1 MAFSSVNKMLLIVIF
16 GFMAVIGVESLLQ
29 IAYAAEGG
37 ESVIRRV
44 EIWGLFYRMM
54 VAAFI
59 VGAVVQGLN
68 VYICYRF
75 RESNPR
81 FKNIGNASSA
91 GGKI

>member
-1 MAFSSVNKMLLIVIF
+1 MAFSSVNKILLIFIF
-16 GFMAVIGVESLLQ
+16 GSMAVIGIQSIIE
-29 IAYAAEGG
+29 IAYAVEGG
-37 ESVIRRV
+37 ETVIRRV

-68 VYICYRF
+68 VYICWRF

-81 FKNIGNASSA
+81 FKNIDNA
-91 GGKI
+91 GGKV

>member
-1 MAFSSVNKMLLIVIF
+1 MAFSSVNKMLLIFIF
-16 GFMAVIGVESLLQ
+16 SSMAVIGIQSIIE

-37 ESVIRRV
+37 ETVIRRV

-68 VYICYRF
+68 VYLCWRF
-75 RESNPR
+75 RESHPR
-81 FKNIGNASSA
+81 FKNIDNS

>member
-1 MAFSSVNKMLLIVIF
+1 MAFSSVNKLLLVFIF
-16 GFMAVIGVESLLQ
+16 GSMAVIGVQSIIE
-29 IAYAAEGG
+29 IAFAAEGG
-37 ESVIRRV
+37 ETVIRRV

-68 VYICYRF
+68 VYISWRF
-75 RESNPR
+75 RESHPR
-81 FKNIGNASSA
+81 FKNLNNNT

>member
-1 MAFSSVNKMLLIVIF
+1 
-16 GFMAVIGVESLLQ
+16 MAVVGIQSILQ
-29 IAYAAEGG
+29 IVYAAEGG
-37 ESVIRRV
+37 ETVIRRV

-68 VYICYRF
+68 VYISWRF
-75 RESNPR
+75 RESHPR
-81 FKNIGNASSA
+81 FKNIDKA

>member
-1 MAFSSVNKMLLIVIF
+1 MAFSSVNKMTMIF
-16 GFMAVIGVESLLQ
+16 ILSSMAVIGIQSVLQ

-37 ESVIRRV
+37 ETIIRRV

-54 VAAFI
+54 IAAFM

-68 VYICYRF
+68 VYISWHN

-81 FKNIGNASSA
+81 FKHIDKT